1 MKAGNLE
8 ELDACLRGHDG
19 LRRSERIDMP
29 IHSPRKLIAPA
40 LLGLAIAAAAPSV
53 HADALQ
59 RLQDYA
65 RDTKTLS
72 GSFTQV
78 VYDRAGRKTQDSGG
92 EMYFARP
99 GKFRWVYRKPYEQL
113 IVGDGRKIWIYD
125 ADLEQVTVK
134 KQDQAIGESPAALL
148 AGSSD
153 LDKHFNLKDA
163 GEKDGL
169 EWLEATPRS
178 EEGTFER
185 IRLGFRENL
194 LVAMELKDNFGQTSY
209 LKFNSLKSNSN
220 LKSDLFRFTPPKGVD
235 VIDQ

>member
-1 MKAGNLE
+1 MPE
-8 ELDACLRGHDG
+8 QPY
-19 LRRSERIDMP
+19 RIP
-29 IHSPRKLIAPA
+29 KFLKIVRKSLSSYFAALALLASSAPA
-40 LLGLAIAAAAPSV
+40 Y
-53 HADALQ
+53 ADALQ
-59 RLQDYA
+59 RLHDYA
-65 RDTKTLS
+65 RDTRTLT

-99 GKFRWVYRKPYEQL
+99 GKFRWVYRKPYEQV

-134 KQDQAIGESPAALL
+134 KQDRAIGESPAALL
-148 AGSSD
+148 AGSND
-153 LDKHFNLKDA
+153 LDKYFNLKDA

-169 EWLEATPRS
+169 EWLEATPKS
-178 EEGTFER
+178 QEGSFER

-194 LVAMELKDNFGQTSY
+194 LVAMELKDNFGQTSL
-209 LKFNSLKSNSN
+209 LKFNELQTNSN
-220 LKSDLFRFTPPKGVD
+220 LKSELFRFTPPKGVD

>member
-1 MKAGNLE
+1 MSKPFA
-8 ELDACLRGHDG
+8 A
-19 LRRSERIDMP
+19 
-29 IHSPRKLIAPA
+29 AA
-40 LLGLAIAAAAPSV
+40 LALGLALPAFPL

-59 RLQDYA
+59 RLHDYV

-72 GSFTQV
+72 GGFTQV

-113 IVGDGRKIWIYD
+113 IVGDGKKIWIYD

-148 AGSSD
+148 AGSND
-153 LDKHFNLKDA
+153 LDKYFNLKNA

-169 EWLEATPRS
+169 EWLEATPKS
-178 EEGTFER
+178 QEGSFER
-185 IRLGFRENL
+185 IRLGSRESL
-194 LVAMELKDNFGQTSY
+194 LVAMELKDNFGQTSL
-209 LKFNSLKSNSN
+209 LKFNMLQPNLK

-235 VIDQ
+235 VIDNNP

>member
-1 MKAGNLE
+1 MNKALTSAV
-8 ELDACLRGHDG
+8 LA
-19 LRRSERIDMP
+19 
-29 IHSPRKLIAPA
+29 
-40 LLGLAIAAAAPSV
+40 LGLALPAFPSF
-53 HADALQ
+53 ADALQ

-78 VYDRAGRKTQDSGG
+78 VFDRNGRKTQDSGG

-113 IVGDGRKIWIYD
+113 IVGDGKKIWIYD

-134 KQDQAIGESPAALL
+134 KQDKAIGESPAALL
-148 AGSSD
+148 AGSND

-169 EWLEATPRS
+169 EWLEATPKS
-178 EEGTFER
+178 QEGSFER
-185 IRLGFRENL
+185 IRLGFRKNL
-194 LVAMELKDNFGQTSY
+194 LVAMELKDNFGQTSF
-209 LKFNSLKSNSN
+209 LKFNSLKANSN
-220 LKSDLFRFTPPKGVD
+220 LKSDLFSFAPPKGVD
-235 VIDQ
+235 VIDNN